1 MFNVGDLIMYS
12 THGICQIDEICE
24 KTYLDVTKIYYVLHP
39 LNNNK
44 LKISTPVDNDKVMMV
59 EIMDKERAE
68 AILESFKLPGIEW
81 IENNKE
87 RNKVYSD
94 IVNSGNREEISKI
107 LSTLKQKNQEAI
119 DDKVKFV
126 DQDKALLTSLQNILF
141 SELAYSLGVSTDS
154 IFETIDNYI
163 NIQKENT
170 TD

>member
-12 THGICQIDEICE
+12 THGICQIDEVCE
-24 KTYLDVTKIYYVLHP
+24 KTYLDVTKNYYVLHP

-107 LSTLKQKNQEAI
+107 LSTLKRKNQEAI

-126 DQDKALLTSLQNILF
+126 DQDKALLTSLQNILL
-141 SELAYSLGVSTDS
+141 SELAYSLNVSTDS
-154 IFETIDNYI
+154 IFETVDSYI
-163 NIQKENT
+163 NIQKKNT

>member
-44 LKISTPVDNDKVMMV
+44 LKISTPVDNDKVMML

-68 AILESFKLPGIEW
+68 TILESFKLPGIEW

-126 DQDKALLTSLQNILF
+126 DQDKALLTSLQNILI
-141 SELAYSLGVSTDS
+141 SELAYSLDVSTDS

>member
-44 LKISTPVDNDKVMMV
+44 LIISTPVDNEKVMMV
-59 EIMDKERAE
+59 EIMGKERAE

-119 DDKVKFV
+119 EDKVKFV
-126 DQDKALLTSLQNILF
+126 DQDKALLTSLQNILI
-141 SELAYSLGVSTDS
+141 SELAYALDVSTDS
-154 IFETIDNYI
+154 IFETIDKYI
-163 NIQKENT
+163 NIQKENA

>member
-1 MFNVGDLIMYS
+1 
-12 THGICQIDEICE
+12 
-24 KTYLDVTKIYYVLHP
+24 
-39 LNNNK
+39 
-44 LKISTPVDNDKVMMV
+44 
-59 EIMDKERAE
+59 MD
-68 AILESFKLPGIEW
+68 
-81 IENNKE
+81 ENNKE

-107 LSTLKQKNQEAI
+107 LSTLKQKSQEAI

-154 IFETIDNYI
+154 IFETVDNYI

-170 TD
+170 TE

>member
-1 MFNVGDLIMYS
+1 VFNVGDLIMYS
-12 THGICQIDEICE
+12 THGICQIDEVCE
-24 KTYLDVTKIYYVLHP
+24 KTYLDVTKNYYVLHP
-39 LNNNK
+39 LNNNR
-44 LKISTPVDNDKVMMV
+44 LKISTPVDNDKVMML

-107 LSTLKQKNQEAI
+107 LSTLKRKNQEAI

-126 DQDKALLTSLQNILF
+126 DQDKVLLTSVQNILF
-141 SELAYSLGVSTDS
+141 SELAYSLDVSTDS
-154 IFETIDNYI
+154 IFELVDKNI

>member
-44 LKISTPVDNDKVMMV
+44 LIISTPVDNEKVMML
-59 EIMDKERAE
+59 EIMGKERAE

-119 DDKVKFV
+119 EDKVKFV
-126 DQDKALLTSLQNILF
+126 DQDKALLTSLQNILI
-141 SELAYSLGVSTDS
+141 SELAYALDVSTDS
-154 IFETIDNYI
+154 IFETIDKYI
-163 NIQKENT
+163 NIQKENA